1 MTLNAKSIFFGEFI
15 GTLILV
21 FFGCSS
27 VAIATLFGGFA
38 SLFEVAL
45 FWVFAVFLGII
56 CSQQYSFSHLNP
68 AVSWGFF
75 LKGEISFTLMIKKII
90 AQCLGA
96 FCAAGLVF
104 MFFEDA
110 MLVFEASSN
119 EPILHLKTASC
130 FGEYFPNPGFQDK
143 ISLTSAKAMFMEG
156 MGVFVLFYG
165 IVEVVERDFNK
176 ASSALIISLIVGML
190 IVLIAPYTQAGFNPA
205 RDIMPRLFSYFT
217 RWKDVAFSQG
227 ILNVLLVYVLAP
239 FLGSSLAVF
248 VRKFIPNRS

>member
-1 MTLNAKSIFFGEFI
+1 MELNIKSIFFGEFI

-27 VAIATLFGGFA
+27 VAVATLFGGFA

-75 LKGEISFTLMIKKII
+75 LKGAISFQLLLKKIL
-90 AQCLGA
+90 AQSLGA
-96 FCAAGLVF
+96 FCAAGMVYML
-104 MFFEDA
+104 FEDA
-110 MLVFEASSN
+110 MLIFELSSN
-119 EPILHLKTASC
+119 DTILHLKTASC
-130 FGEYFPNPGFQDK
+130 FGEYYPNPGFIGK
-143 ISLTSAKAMFMEG
+143 VNPTLTKAMFMEG
-156 MGVFVLFYG
+156 IGVFILFYG
-165 IVEVVERDFNK
+165 IIEVVERDFNK

-190 IVLIAPYTQAGFNPA
+190 IVVIAPYTQAGFNPA
-205 RDIMPRLFSYFT
+205 RDLMPRLFSYLT

-227 ILNVLLVYVLAP
+227 LLNVLLVYVLAP
-239 FLGSSLAVF
+239 FLGSSLAVI
-248 VRKFIPNRS
+248 VRKFIPNRN

>member
-1 MTLNAKSIFFGEFI
+1 MFFGEFI

-27 VAIATLFGGFA
+27 VAVATLFGGFS

-75 LKGEISFTLMIKKII
+75 LKGEISFSLFLKKVM

-96 FCAAGLVF
+96 FMAAGLVF
-104 MFFEDA
+104 VFFEDA
-110 MLVFEASSN
+110 MRIFELDSSDT
-119 EPILHLKTASC
+119 IAHLKTAAC
-130 FGEYFPNPGFQDK
+130 FGEYYPNPGFTGK
-143 ISLTSAKAMFMEG
+143 LEPSFIKAMFMEG
-156 MGVFVLFYG
+156 MGVFILFYG
-165 IVEVVERDFNK
+165 IVEVVERQFNK

-205 RDIMPRLFSYFT
+205 RDLMPRLFSYVT
-217 RWKDVAFSQG
+217 RWNDVAFHQG
-227 ILNVLLVYVLAP
+227 VLQVIMVYVIAP

-248 VRKFIPNRS
+248 TRKFIPRRS

>member
-1 MTLNAKSIFFGEFI
+1 MNINSKSIFFGEFI

-27 VAIATLFGGFA
+27 VAIATLFGGFS

-75 LKGEISFTLMIKKII
+75 LKGEISFSLFVRKII

-96 FCAAGLVF
+96 FFAAGLVYL
-104 MFFEDA
+104 FFDDA
-110 MLVFEASSN
+110 MLMYESTSTDTL
-119 EPILHLKTASC
+119 LHLKTASC
-130 FGEYFPNPGFQDK
+130 FGEYYPNPGFIGK
-143 ISLTSAKAMFMEG
+143 VEPTFGKAMFMEG
-156 MGVFVLFYG
+156 MGVFILFYG
-165 IVEVVERDFNK
+165 IIEVVEREFNK

-205 RDIMPRLFSYFT
+205 RDLMPRLFSYFT
-217 RWKDVAFSQG
+217 RWNDVAFSQG
-227 ILNVLLVYVLAP
+227 VIEVLCVYVLSP

-248 VRKFIPNRS
+248 VRKFIPSRS

>member
-1 MTLNAKSIFFGEFI
+1 MTLNSKSIFFGEFI

-27 VAIATLFGGFA
+27 VAIATIFGGFS

-68 AVSWGFF
+68 AVSWGFY
-75 LKGEISFTLMIKKII
+75 LKGEISFVLMVKKIV

-96 FCAAGLVF
+96 FGAAGLVYL
-104 MFFEDA
+104 FFNDA
-110 MLVFEASSN
+110 MVLFEATTDAS
-119 EPILHLKTASC
+119 ILHLKTASC
-130 FGEYFPNPGFQDK
+130 FGEYYPNPGFIDK
-143 ISLTSAKAMFMEG
+143 VNPSFGKAMFMEG
-156 MGVFVLFYG
+156 MGVFILFYG

-190 IVLIAPYTQAGFNPA
+190 IVLVAPYTQAGFNPA
-205 RDIMPRLFSYFT
+205 RDLMPRLFSYFT
-217 RWKDVAFSQG
+217 RWEDVAFSQG
-227 ILNVLLVYVLAP
+227 ISNVILIYVVAP

-248 VRKFIPNRS
+248 TRKFIPNRS

>member
-1 MTLNAKSIFFGEFI
+1 MTLNSKSIFFGEFI

-27 VAIATLFGGFA
+27 VAIATIFGGFS

-68 AVSWGFF
+68 AVSWGFY
-75 LKGEISFTLMIKKII
+75 LKGEISFVLMVKKIV

-96 FCAAGLVF
+96 FGAAGLVYL
-104 MFFEDA
+104 FFNDA
-110 MLVFEASSN
+110 MVLFEASTN
-119 EPILHLKTASC
+119 APILHLKTASC
-130 FGEYFPNPGFQDK
+130 FGEYYPNPGFIDK
-143 ISLTSAKAMFMEG
+143 VNPSFSKAMFMEG
-156 MGVFVLFYG
+156 MGVFILFYG

-205 RDIMPRLFSYFT
+205 RDLMPRLFSYFT
-217 RWKDVAFSQG
+217 RWEDIAFSQG
-227 ILNVLLVYVLAP
+227 ISNVILIYVVAP

>member
-1 MTLNAKSIFFGEFI
+1 MSAKSIFFGEFI

-27 VAIATLFGGFA
+27 VAIATLFGGFS

-75 LKGEISFTLMIKKII
+75 LKGEISFILFVKKVV

-96 FCAAGLVF
+96 FVAAGLVYV
-104 MFFEDA
+104 FFEDA
-110 MLVFEASSN
+110 MLVFESSSN
-119 EPILHLKTASC
+119 EAILHLKTASC
-130 FGEYFPNPGFQDK
+130 FGEYYPNPGFIGQVEPSY
-143 ISLTSAKAMFMEG
+143 IKAMFMEG
-156 MGVFVLFYG
+156 MGVFILFYA
-165 IVEVVERDFNK
+165 IVEVVEREFNK
-176 ASSALIISLIVGML
+176 ASSALIIALIVGML

-205 RDIMPRLFSYFT
+205 RDLMPRLFSYFT
-217 RWKDVAFSQG
+217 RWEDIAFHQG
-227 ILNVLLVYVLAP
+227 IVPVLLVYVVSP

-248 VRKFIPNRS
+248 VRKFIPRRN

>member
-1 MTLNAKSIFFGEFI
+1 MSAKSIFFGEFI

-27 VAIATLFGGFA
+27 VAIATLFGGFS

-75 LKGEISFTLMIKKII
+75 LKGEISFLLFVKKVV

-96 FCAAGLVF
+96 FFAAGLVYV
-104 MFFEDA
+104 FFEDA
-110 MLVFEASSN
+110 MLIFESN
-119 EPILHLKTASC
+119 SNDTTLHLKTASC
-130 FGEYFPNPGFQDK
+130 FGEYYPNPGFIGQVEP
-143 ISLTSAKAMFMEG
+143 SFLKAMFMEG
-156 MGVFVLFYG
+156 MGVFILFYG
-165 IVEVVERDFNK
+165 IIEVVEREFNK

-205 RDIMPRLFSYFT
+205 RDLMPRLLSYFT
-217 RWKDVAFSQG
+217 RWDDVAFHQG
-227 ILNVLLVYVLAP
+227 VLQVVLVYVISP

-248 VRKFIPNRS
+248 ARKFIPRRN